1 MKNQLTKFVLI
12 LVCINFSLS
21 SKNKQIFD
29 YIKQANSNKLNN
41 HQHEKLSRPVT
52 IIDDSESNNR
62 AVTPIGIDD
71 DEVNFIE
78 KGDKLTKK
86 FEDADEFDEN
96 TPESL
101 NEENLKLRSSSIIEK
116 DSEKEQKDQGEAQ
129 PAFIEKPGK
138 NKSNLRPSSFD
149 QEEASK
155 EILSLLKDIKKRL
168 IKDSFRRKSMEL
180 ISKFQKVKKVKK

>member
-12 LVCINFSLS
+12 LICINFTLS

-29 YIKQANSNKLNN
+29 FIRQANSNKGNN
-41 HQHEKLSRPVT
+41 NQHEKLSRPVT

-62 AVTPIGIDD
+62 AVTPIGIE

-86 FEDADEFDEN
+86 FEDADEFEEN
-96 TPESL
+96 TAESL
-101 NEENLKLRSSSIIEK
+101 NEENLKLRSNSIIEK
-116 DSEKEQKDQGEAQ
+116 DNDDVQKEQGDVQ
-129 PAFIEKPGK
+129 PAFIEKPIK
-138 NKSNLRPSSFD
+138 NKSNLRSSSFD
-149 QEEASK
+149 AEEASK

-180 ISKFQKVKKVKK
+180 INKFQKIKKEKK